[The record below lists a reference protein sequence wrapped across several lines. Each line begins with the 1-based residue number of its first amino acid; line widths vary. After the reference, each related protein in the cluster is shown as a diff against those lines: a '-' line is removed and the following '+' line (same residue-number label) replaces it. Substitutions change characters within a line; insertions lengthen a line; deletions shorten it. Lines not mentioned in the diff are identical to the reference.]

1 MSHMKKDKF
10 RLFEIVMHAKRT
22 NLDHL
27 KLSCMLKGKIYR
39 IWICLFEGDTNL
51 DHINLS
57 GMQKGQIQ
65 GILICPTWK
74 KGQILN
80 SKFVRA
86 LKGQI

>member
-1 MSHMKKDKF
+1 MPKGQIWTVK
-10 RLFEIVMHAKRT
+10 IVMHGKRT

-27 KLSCMLKGKIYR
+27 KLSCMPKGQIYR
-39 IWICLFEGDTNL
+39 IWIGLFEGATNL
-51 DHINLS
+51 DHLNLS

-80 SKFVRA
+80 SKFVPA
-86 LKGQI
+86 VEGQI